1 MVVNTSYFL
10 ALSLIFIRI
19 TAFLLVSNV
28 VFPRGTPVILK
39 GSFSLILAYGV
50 ITGIDYNSINEINNN
65 FSLIFAVISEVMTGF
80 ILAFVVNMIFEFIKM
95 AGSFMDTQAGLSMVS
110 LLDPTTNSNTTL
122 MSNFLMQ
129 ISMVLF
135 FIVDGHHLLIKLL
148 IKSFKIVPV
157 GETIVYKETLM
168 EVIHTFTDL
177 FVVGVKIALPFIIV
191 IFIADLCMALVSRTV
206 PAINVMILGMPV
218 KMLVGMLTFI
228 AILPITFKIIIGVIN
243 DIPNIFQNIF
253 KASPAIPLV
262 FLIASEEKTEEA
274 TPKKKSEA
282 KKKGQIARSKDV
294 GLALGMLTC
303 TLCILIFGSYLV
315 QNMKDILEFTLQAG
329 MLEKV
334 NDDTL
339 KIISLKVIVK
349 MGLLILPIAIP
360 IMIAGVIANL
370 MQTGFILTGEPLK
383 VQLSKLNPIN
393 GFKNMFSKRSAVD
406 LVKNITVVAIVG
418 ILGYTYVK
426 SNYSKILQI
435 SNLYLP
441 TVGKEIQSLI
451 LGIFLEIT
459 IVLIILAALDYFIQF
474 RFHQKD
480 LRMSKQEI
488 KEEFKQMEGDP
499 QIKGKIKQKQR
510 EMATRRMMQ
519 SVADATVVITNPT
532 HIAIALK
539 YDESKGE
546 APVVV
551 AKGADYIAIKIKEL
565 AKENNVPIMENKP
578 LARLMFDQV
587 EIDQQIPGDMY
598 QAVAEILAMVY
609 KMKNKI

>member
-1 MVVNTSYFL
+1 
-10 ALSLIFIRI
+10 
-19 TAFLLVSNV
+19 
-28 VFPRGTPVILK
+28 
-39 GSFSLILAYGV
+39 
-50 ITGIDYNSINEINNN
+50 
-65 FSLIFAVISEVMTGF
+65 
-80 ILAFVVNMIFEFIKM
+80 
-95 AGSFMDTQAGLSMVS
+95 
-110 LLDPTTNSNTTL
+110 
-122 MSNFLMQ
+122 
-129 ISMVLF
+129 
-135 FIVDGHHLLIKLL
+135 
-148 IKSFKIVPV
+148 
-157 GETIVYKETLM
+157 
-168 EVIHTFTDL
+168 
-177 FVVGVKIALPFIIV
+177 
-191 IFIADLCMALVSRTV
+191 
-206 PAINVMILGMPV
+206 
-218 KMLVGMLTFI
+218 
-228 AILPITFKIIIGVIN
+228 
-243 DIPNIFQNIF
+243 
-253 KASPAIPLV
+253 
-262 FLIASEEKTEEA
+262 
-274 TPKKKSEA
+274 
-282 KKKGQIARSKDV
+282 
-294 GLALGMLTC
+294 
-303 TLCILIFGSYLV
+303 
-315 QNMKDILEFTLQAG
+315 
-329 MLEKV
+329 

-360 IMIAGVIANL
+360 IMIAGVCANL

-441 TVGKEIQSLI
+441 TVGKEIQTLI

-459 IVLIILAALDYFIQF
+459 IVLIILAAIDYFIQF

-551 AKGADYIAIKIKEL
+551 AKGGDHIAIKIKEL

>member
-1 MVVNTSYFL
+1 
-10 ALSLIFIRI
+10 
-19 TAFLLVSNV
+19 
-28 VFPRGTPVILK
+28 
-39 GSFSLILAYGV
+39 
-50 ITGIDYNSINEINNN
+50 
-65 FSLIFAVISEVMTGF
+65 
-80 ILAFVVNMIFEFIKM
+80 
-95 AGSFMDTQAGLSMVS
+95 
-110 LLDPTTNSNTTL
+110 
-122 MSNFLMQ
+122 
-129 ISMVLF
+129 
-135 FIVDGHHLLIKLL
+135 
-148 IKSFKIVPV
+148 
-157 GETIVYKETLM
+157 
-168 EVIHTFTDL
+168 
-177 FVVGVKIALPFIIV
+177 
-191 IFIADLCMALVSRTV
+191 
-206 PAINVMILGMPV
+206 
-218 KMLVGMLTFI
+218 
-228 AILPITFKIIIGVIN
+228 
-243 DIPNIFQNIF
+243 
-253 KASPAIPLV
+253 
-262 FLIASEEKTEEA
+262 
-274 TPKKKSEA
+274 
-282 KKKGQIARSKDV
+282 
-294 GLALGMLTC
+294 
-303 TLCILIFGSYLV
+303 
-315 QNMKDILEFTLQAG
+315 
-329 MLEKV
+329 
-334 NDDTL
+334 
-339 KIISLKVIVK
+339 
-349 MGLLILPIAIP
+349 
-360 IMIAGVIANL
+360 
-370 MQTGFILTGEPLK
+370 
-383 VQLSKLNPIN
+383 
-393 GFKNMFSKRSAVD
+393 MFSKRSAVD

-459 IVLIILAALDYFIQF
+459 IVLIILAAIDYFIQF

-551 AKGADYIAIKIKEL
+551 AKGGDHIAIKIKEL